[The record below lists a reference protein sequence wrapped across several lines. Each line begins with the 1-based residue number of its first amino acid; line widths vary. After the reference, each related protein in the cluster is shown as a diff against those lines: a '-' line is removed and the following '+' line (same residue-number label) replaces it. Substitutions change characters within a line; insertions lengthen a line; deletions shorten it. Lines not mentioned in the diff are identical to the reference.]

1 MFSYKQYLFEKR
13 KNQEQ
18 NPKISTLQKIKKYVN
33 RDDLYVSFRT
43 INKLGINPNSR
54 YNTPNGIY
62 GYWLKSYRNMINDA
76 KPLDAPN
83 KVFPYM
89 AKPTDTE
96 HFYIFKAKE
105 DANVVHLGLL
115 DEDTVKDY
123 IYDYLEKHSDV
134 RMVFID
140 QEILHH
146 IKYYEQEINSTKK
159 QLEKTKN
166 LYGVNNQLEKDLLKY
181 ENELEELKNKMPD
194 FSNLDKFVD
203 YIYKKGEEEAEVK
216 TPGGIFWWFGYYLYE
231 EYSNKWNKFFRE
243 LGIDGVTDDK
253 GLGIIHSN
261 EPYQTVF
268 FDGGKLKVVDSGFN
282 KVYKQAYKFYSIKF
296 KYELEDNVL
305 VFDDIDISDMELKS
319 LQELPWV
326 KEGKQYKVTGD
337 FACSGNQLT
346 SLEGSPKSVGGN
358 FYCNNNQLTT
368 LNGGP
373 SSVGGNFNCSNNKK
387 KFTKEEVREVF
398 EVKHKI
404 YT

>member
-13 KNQEQ
+13 KNPEQ

-89 AKPTDTE
+89 AKPQDTK

-134 RMVFID
+134 RMEFID

-203 YIYKKGEEEAEVK
+203 YVYKKGEEEAEVK

-231 EYSNKWNKFFRE
+231 ENSNKWNKFFRE
-243 LGIDGVTDDK
+243 LGIDGVTDEK
-253 GLGIIHSN
+253 GRGIIHDN

-282 KVYKQAYKFYSIKF
+282 KVYKQVYKFKGRNF
-296 KYELEDNVL
+296 EYELKDDVL
-305 VFDDIDISDMELKS
+305 VFYYVDLNFMKLNSLK
-319 LQELPWV
+319 ELPWV
-326 KEGKQYKVTGD
+326 KQGKQYRVTAD
-337 FACSGNQLT
+337 FDCSGNNLT
-346 SLEGSPKSVGGN
+346 TLEGSPKSVDGDFICHGN
-358 FYCNNNQLTT
+358 
-368 LNGGP
+368 P
-373 SSVGGNFNCSNNKK
+373 R
-387 KFTKEEVREVF
+387 KFTKEEVRKF
-398 EVKHKI
+398 SDVKHDI